1 MYETKPVGDPDQQD
15 FINAVVSVDT
25 EFSARKLLSLCL
37 DIEKR
42 MGRKRTARMFGPRN
56 IDLDLLLYGQDIIG
70 GKNLQVPHP
79 QLAERA
85 FVLEPLSEI
94 APGLVHPVLGRTMI
108 HLSEELEA
116 KDKNKGIKYGT

>member
-1 MYETKPVGDPDQQD
+1 MTREQWK
-15 FINAVVSVDT
+15 I
-25 EFSARKLLSLCL
+25 LL
-37 DIEKR
+37 
-42 MGRKRTARMFGPRN
+42 
-56 IDLDLLLYGQDIIG
+56 DIIG